1 MILIADSGSSKTD
14 WAYFDRSTNKLK
26 IIRTIGLNP
35 YFIDSK
41 RIIEELNSSSDLLK
55 ISKFIRK
62 IFFYGAGCSEDSK
75 KNIIFDSLNSF
86 FLGSD
91 IYIEHD
97 LLGACLSLNSKKSS
111 VNCILGTGSIACI
124 YNGKEIELSVPS
136 LGFILGDEGSGN
148 YFGKKI
154 LNLYMTNQLPKNL
167 KSDFEKKFDISYKKI
182 MANVYHSERPNF
194 FLSSF
199 FPFIAKNQNDPFIS
213 NIIKDGL
220 LDFLKIHVFSIP
232 NYEDYKI
239 NFFGSVSLILKDKII
254 KILKERKCKI
264 GLFIDKPILG
274 LFNYHYKK

>member
-1 MILIADSGSSKTD
+1 M
-14 WAYFDRSTNKLK
+14 F
-26 IIRTIGLNP
+26 IIVKGQI
-35 YFIDSK
+35 
-41 RIIEELNSSSDLLK
+41 
-55 ISKFIRK
+55 
-62 IFFYGAGCSEDSK
+62 
-75 KNIIFDSLNSF
+75 
-86 FLGSD
+86 
-91 IYIEHD
+91 
-97 LLGACLSLNSKKSS
+97 
-111 VNCILGTGSIACI
+111 
-124 YNGKEIELSVPS
+124 
-136 LGFILGDEGSGN
+136 
-148 YFGKKI
+148 
-154 LNLYMTNQLPKNL
+154 
-167 KSDFEKKFDISYKKI
+167 
-182 MANVYHSERPNF
+182 F